1 MGAEQGKQGGTE
13 AYVCAVGMMCRGDRL
28 RVRVLMETRA
38 RCVEGRG
45 RSRLANR
52 RGPAHARDALEE
64 VTLGVPCLKCESS
77 CASRLLSPVGRDDRC
92 S

>member
-45 RSRLANR
+45 RD
-52 RGPAHARDALEE
+52 ARDALEE